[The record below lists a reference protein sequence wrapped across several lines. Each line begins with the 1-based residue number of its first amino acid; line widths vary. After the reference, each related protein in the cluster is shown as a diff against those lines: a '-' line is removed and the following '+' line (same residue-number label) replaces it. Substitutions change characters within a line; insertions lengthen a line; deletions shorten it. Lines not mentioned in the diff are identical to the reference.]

1 MLIAVLVIFQ
11 SGGIFMFEKYY
22 GFTGRPFQL
31 TPDPSFF
38 FNSKVHEKAAAYLL
52 FGLDQGEGFVVLT
65 GEVGAG
71 KTTLLRHLLAHLD
84 KDHFCPAQ
92 IETSQLGADDLLRM
106 VALAFGVT
114 PTSDKASLLGAIQT
128 FLETSHRAG
137 RRCLLLIDEAQNLSI
152 AALEE
157 LRMLSNFQIGETS
170 LMQSFLVGQ
179 PQFRATLASAD
190 LEQLRQRVIATYH
203 LGPLSD
209 SETAA
214 YIDHRLQMAGWRHD
228 PRLGQDCLSAVF
240 RRSGGIPRRVNTL
253 MSRLLLFGFLEELHD
268 LTAAMVD
275 IVADDLGAEISFAG
289 TAANATAGDLA
300 CDMDQR
306 LQALDARIFRHD
318 VALMRTLGLFADLVA
333 H

>member
-1 MLIAVLVIFQ
+1 MLASTFLTLQIGFIP
-11 SGGIFMFEKYY
+11 MFETYY

-52 FGLDQGEGFVVLT
+52 YGLDQGEGFIVLT

-71 KTTLLRHLLAHLD
+71 KTTLLRHLLSHLD

-106 VALAFGVT
+106 VALAFGVALT
-114 PTSDKASLLGAIQT
+114 VDKASLLAAIQA
-128 FLETSHRAG
+128 FLKSSHRAG

-157 LRMLSNFQIGETS
+157 LRMLSNFQIGDTS

-179 PQFRATLASAD
+179 PQFRATLASAG

-203 LGPLSD
+203 LGPLSE

-214 YIDHRLQMAGWRHD
+214 YVGHRLQMAGWKQD
-228 PRLGQDCLSAVF
+228 PHLGPDCLAAVF
-240 RRSGGIPRRVNTL
+240 QRSGGVPRRVNTL

-268 LTAAMVD
+268 LSAAIVD
-275 IVADDLGAEISFAG
+275 IVADDMNAEISQSDIS
-289 TAANATAGDLA
+289 ANAMAGGL
-300 CDMDQR
+300 DQR
-306 LQALDARIFRHD
+306 LQQLDARIYRHD
-318 VALMRTLGLFADLVA
+318 VALKRTLGLFADLVA